1 MGMPT
6 TFLYT
11 WTNDP
16 KPHFLENYYSYKI
29 SFRHF
34 TMNSTFDKY
43 ENFLIIKSPS
53 MIGKADTYKT
63 AGKYLSNRTSV
74 FFVLQQAGT
83 SS

>member
-1 MGMPT
+1 
-6 TFLYT
+6 
-11 WTNDP
+11 
-16 KPHFLENYYSYKI
+16 
-29 SFRHF
+29 
-34 TMNSTFDKY
+34 MNSTFDKY

-83 SS
+83 FS